1 MTDFAEL
8 VLAADTTQLAK
19 GEAALRSLAKTGA
32 QTEARVVKTGQVIS
46 GAFRPV
52 QPSVDAANRALQSLI
67 DKQTGVDRA
76 AQSASQSTADWA
88 AELNREAAAFDTLRA
103 SIDPAFA
110 ASKRFEAVQEQ
121 VNAAVRSGIVSQAEA
136 AHVMGM
142 ARAKYMGVGD
152 AATKLGRG
160 FTMPTNSARMLGQQL
175 SQVAQQ
181 GAMTGNYLGA
191 LAVQLPDMALG
202 FGNLAIA
209 ASIVATVA
217 MPLIISAFGNG
228 KTAAENMADANG
240 RLGES
245 LGRLRSMADQS
256 LSDIADMYGVV
267 NGQVLELL
275 ATLRKAEIEAAN
287 KAAASA
293 VAAIADEYEVASGAI
308 NMFRITG
315 KGAAKD
321 VADEMGL
328 TKDQF
333 LAFQAAI
340 DNFRDAKTFQEQ
352 ADALQVINRYLQTST
367 LSTSDMAQEAAK
379 AWDAIQ
385 KLTVEAPQSGWLSG
399 AIYDA
404 QKLGDT
410 LKKAV
415 SAEFAAPQG
424 GGLTGWL
431 VSAAGATDRLV
442 AKMVNAAI
450 EAGNISRNG
459 APITGQLNSA
469 TGSAYGLANALSVA
483 AGYMSSLRS
492 MIDGISFS
500 NIAMAAT
507 NTALLAGETQAAA
520 TAAGQLAEQR
530 AKLAPMLGSQDAI
543 LRGQAQA
550 ELATYE
556 AALKTNVALQEQHAA
571 LVKAAAAAAS
581 AGAAGGAAGKATSD
595 AMMAAAAAAEAAEA
609 AAKDYADTLK
619 GYVADGVDS
628 IVNEMV
634 SGFAGGAKSIWRIL
648 TDTIK
653 RMVAFAIANPIK
665 IALGLSPAMVAGQAA
680 AGVPQTGILGSIG
693 TAIGGIGSA
702 FGSGMS
708 AVWGAISSG
717 GLSSGLSAVG
727 SALGGITSGLSGF
740 ATALGAIALPVAALG
755 AVFSFF
761 KTKTKLLDSGLR
773 VTVDGMDALVESF
786 KRVEKSRFWGLSK
799 SRRTTYREADAD
811 IADPIGR
818 AIRDMETGIID
829 AADVLGIGSDAFADF
844 AYQLKLSTKGMSDD
858 EALQALQDKL
868 AEMGDAFAGMV
879 PGLADLQK
887 EGEGA
892 MDAITRL
899 SKSLTTVNG
908 MADTLGLAFR
918 AVGLAGADMA
928 SQLADAFGG
937 LDALS
942 SATDAYYQAFYS
954 EAERNA
960 TAIRQATSALE
971 ALGGAMPRTRDEYR
985 AMVAGLDLTTEAG
998 RKLFAALVGMSGVMD
1013 QVLPKIASFSA
1024 AAAALADTAQTGLAA
1039 MLDAVQSAQTEAT
1052 GAANGWR
1059 DVAKGLRDF
1068 IADLRGAASEIVT
1081 PLQALA
1087 YNQTRFADTLAR
1099 ALGGNREAAGN
1110 LTGAADAL
1118 LVSVADTARTG
1129 AEAAIAQA
1137 RVLAD
1142 LGRAAGVADT
1152 TAVGL
1157 DTVAGLLGEQ
1167 IGILGEIRDYLTAGG
1182 DAAGLQALLDRL
1194 TASQAGLGAVV
1205 AGSLGA
1211 ALAEVHLPLE
1221 APITA
1226 LNGTLAALVA
1236 QLQADAAERAAER
1249 TPAAAQN
1256 AANNATP
1263 PAQVPATT
1271 PTENPGPTLND
1282 LAQTMG
1288 GGHGSDIPLSSVS
1301 GLLGGLLGNVRAF
1314 AKGGDH
1320 SGGLRIVGEN
1330 GPELEATGA
1339 SRIWNADQT
1348 RQIMGGDAAGL
1359 QALIDR
1365 PTASQAGI
1373 GAMVAGSLGEALADV
1388 HLPLEAP
1395 TAALNGTIVALVAQL
1410 QTDAAER
1417 AAVRTQEAVQDAVN
1431 SAAPPAQVPAQAP
1444 VTPAAP
1450 GPTLDDLARVI
1461 GGHGSDIPLS
1471 AVSGLL
1477 GNVRAFAKGGDHPG
1491 GLRIVGENGPEL
1503 EATGASRIW
1512 TADQTRQIVDRAMFS
1527 PANAPTAPMQAVNPV
1542 PVQTAKHQVDN
1553 GDVVRELR
1561 ALRKEVSDL
1570 RDQQRQIDTQILND
1584 NRRMRKITED
1594 WDANG
1599 MPAVRA

>member
-1 MTDFAEL
+1 MTAFAEL
-8 VLAADTTQLAK
+8 LLAADTTQLAK

-32 QTEARVVKTGQVIS
+32 QTEAQLS
-46 GAFRPV
+46 GTLGRAVPK
-52 QPSVDAANRALQSLI
+52 AATTASAAMVRAES
-67 DKQTGVDRA
+67 
-76 AQSASQSTADWA
+76 
-88 AELNREAAAFDTLRA
+88 
-103 SIDPAFA
+103 
-110 ASKRFEAVQEQ
+110 
-121 VNAAVRSGIVSQAEA
+121 
-136 AHVMGM
+136 
-142 ARAKYMGVGD
+142 

-191 LAVQLPDMALG
+191 LAVQLPDMAMG

-217 MPLIISAFGNG
+217 MPLLTSAFGNG
-228 KTAAENMADANG
+228 KTAAENMADAND

-256 LSDIADMYGVV
+256 LADIAAKYGEV
-267 NGQVLELL
+267 N
-275 ATLRKAEIEAAN
+275 AAVIALMASQRQYEMAAAQ
-287 KAAASA
+287 KAARDAIAALADEYANLDNIGKSALAGGMAESLVMKLGIAKDQAIALRDALHEAMDARTPEAQVAALAKVNAILLQSKASGDELTG
-293 VAAIADEYEVASGAI
+293 AAIAA
-308 NMFRITG
+308 
-315 KGAAKD
+315 
-321 VADEMGL
+321 
-328 TKDQF
+328 Q
-333 LAFQAAI
+333 
-340 DNFRDAKTFQEQ
+340 
-352 ADALQVINRYLQTST
+352 DALMQ
-367 LSTSDMAQEAAK
+367 LSY
-379 AWDAIQ
+379 I
-385 KLTVEAPQSGWLSG
+385 APKSGWLSG
-399 AIYDA
+399 AIADA
-404 QKLGDT
+404 VSLAGT
-410 LKKAV
+410 LWNAV
-415 SAEFAAPQG
+415 SANLALSKAQAA
-424 GGLTGWL
+424 L
-431 VSAAGATDRLV
+431 AATPALRGPAGMGDASTATVRALDS
-442 AKMVNAAI
+442 VNAAAYQVYAQTRQMGEEFI
-450 EAGNISRNG
+450 VAGK
-459 APITGQLNSA
+459 
-469 TGSAYGLANALSVA
+469 
-483 AGYMSSLRS
+483 AGK
-492 MIDGISFS
+492 
-500 NIAMAAT
+500 
-507 NTALLAGETQAAA
+507 AG
-520 TAAGQLAEQR
+520 
-530 AKLAPMLGSQDAI
+530 
-543 LRGQAQA
+543 
-550 ELATYE
+550 
-556 AALKTNVALQEQHAA
+556 
-571 LVKAAAAAAS
+571 
-581 AGAAGGAAGKATSD
+581 GGAAAVGMS
-595 AMMAAAAAAEAAEA
+595 AAEEAIKAAED
-609 AAKDYADTLK
+609 AAKDYADTMQ
-619 GYVADGVDS
+619 GYVADGIDS
-628 IVNEMV
+628 VINEMV
-634 SGFAGGAKSIWRIL
+634 GGFKGGLKGIANML
-648 TDTIK
+648 MDTIK
-653 RMVAFAIANPIK
+653 QMIAFAIANPIK
-665 IALGLSPAMVAGQAA
+665 IAMGLMPTMAGAA
-680 AGVPQTGILGSIG
+680 TPTGGGILGNIG
-693 TAIGGIGSA
+693 SAIGGLGSA

-761 KTKTKLLDSGLR
+761 KTKTKLLDSGFR
-773 VTVDGMDALVESF
+773 ITVDGMDALVESF

-799 SRRTTYREADAD
+799 SRKTIYSQADAD
-811 IADPIGR
+811 IADPIIR
-818 AIRDMETGIID
+818 AIRDMEKSIIG
-829 AADVLGIGSDAFADF
+829 AADILGFGSDAFADF
-844 AYQLKLSTKGMSDD
+844 TYQLKLSTKGMSND

-899 SKSLTTVNG
+899 SQSLSTVNS

-918 AVGLAGADMA
+918 AVGLAGADIA
-928 SQLADAFGG
+928 SKLADAFGG

-942 SATDAYYQAFYS
+942 SATAAYYQAFYS
-954 EAERNA
+954 EAERNE

-1118 LVSVADTARTG
+1118 LASVADTARTG

-1142 LGRAAGVADT
+1142 LGRAADVADT

-1182 DAAGLQALLDRL
+1182 DAAGLQVLLDRL
-1194 TASQAGLGAVV
+1194 TASQAGIGAMV

-1221 APITA
+1221 APIAA
-1226 LNGTLAALVA
+1226 LNGTLVALVA
-1236 QLQADAAERAAER
+1236 QLQADAAERAAVR
-1249 TPAAAQN
+1249 TLEAVQGAVNTAA
-1256 AANNATP
+1256 P
-1263 PAQVPATT
+1263 PAQVPAT
-1271 PTENPGPTLND
+1271 PTANPSPTLDD
-1282 LAQTMG
+1282 LARVI

-1301 GLLGGLLGNVRAF
+1301 GLLGNVRAF

-1339 SRIWNADQT
+1339 SRIW
-1348 RQIMGGDAAGL
+1348 
-1359 QALIDR
+1359 
-1365 PTASQAGI
+1365 
-1373 GAMVAGSLGEALADV
+1373 
-1388 HLPLEAP
+1388 
-1395 TAALNGTIVALVAQL
+1395 
-1410 QTDAAER
+1410 
-1417 AAVRTQEAVQDAVN
+1417 
-1431 SAAPPAQVPAQAP
+1431 SAN
-1444 VTPAAP
+1444 
-1450 GPTLDDLARVI
+1450 R
-1461 GGHGSDIPLS
+1461 
-1471 AVSGLL
+1471 
-1477 GNVRAFAKGGDHPG
+1477 
-1491 GLRIVGENGPEL
+1491 
-1503 EATGASRIW
+1503 
-1512 TADQTRQIVDRAMFS
+1512 
-1527 PANAPTAPMQAVNPV
+1527 
-1542 PVQTAKHQVDN
+1542 TAKMLEGND
-1553 GDVVRELR
+1553 GAVVRELR
-1561 ALRKEVSDL
+1561 ALRKEVAEL
-1570 RDQQRQIDTQILND
+1570 RDQSRQLDTQILND
-1584 NRRMRKITED
+1584 GRRVRKIQED

>member
-1 MTDFAEL
+1 MTDFAQL

-32 QTEARVVKTGQVIS
+32 QTEVAVTKTGQVIS

-52 QPSVDAANRALQSLI
+52 QPAVDAANRALQSLI
-67 DKQTGVDRA
+67 DKQTGVERA
-76 AQSASQSTADWA
+76 AQSASQSAADWA
-88 AELNREAAAFDTLRA
+88 AELNREAAAFDNLRA

-110 ASKRFEAVQEQ
+110 SAKRFEAVQEQ
-121 VNAAVRSGIVSQAEA
+121 VNAAVRSGIVSQTEA

-142 ARAKYMGVGD
+142 ARAKYLGVGD
-152 AATKLGRG
+152 AAATVGKQSG
-160 FTMPTNSARMLGQQL
+160 FAAGGGVRMLGQQL

-202 FGNLAIA
+202 FGNVAIA

-217 MPLIISAFGNG
+217 MPLLTSAFGSG
-228 KTAAENMADANG
+228 KTAAENMANANDA
-240 RLGES
+240 LGES
-245 LGRLRSMADQS
+245 IGSLRSMADQS
-256 LSDIADMYGVV
+256 LTEIAEKYGEV

-275 ATLRKAEIEAAN
+275 ATLRTAEIEAAN
-287 KAAASA
+287 KAAADA
-293 VAAIADEYEVASGAI
+293 VAVIADEYEVATSAI
-308 NMFRITG
+308 NLFKITG

-328 TKDQF
+328 TKNQF
-333 LAFQAAI
+333 LALQAAI
-340 DNFRDAKTFQEQ
+340 DKFRDAKTFQEQ
-352 ADALQVINRYLQTST
+352 ADALQVINRYLQMST
-367 LSTSDMAQEAAK
+367 VSTSDMAAEVLK
-379 AWDAIQ
+379 AWESMQ
-385 KLTVEAPQSGWLSG
+385 RLTIAAPQSGWLSG
-399 AIYDA
+399 AIYEA

-415 SAEFAAPQG
+415 SAEFVAPQG
-424 GGLTGWL
+424 GLTAWI
-431 VSAAGATDRLV
+431 VAAVDAAGRLE
-442 AKMVNAAI
+442 AKMVDAAI
-450 EAGNISRNG
+450 EAGNISQNG
-459 APITGQLNSA
+459 APITGHLNAA

-556 AALKTNVALQEQHAA
+556 AALQTNVALQEQHAA

-581 AGAAGGAAGKATSD
+581 AGSAGGAAGKATTD
-595 AMMAAAAAAEAAEA
+595 AMKAAEEAIKAAED
-609 AAKDYADTLK
+609 AAKDYADTMQ
-619 GYVADGVDS
+619 GYVADGIDNV
-628 IVNEMV
+628 ITEMV
-634 SGFAGGAKSIWRIL
+634 GGFKGGLKGIANML
-648 TDTIK
+648 MDTIK
-653 RMVAFAIANPIK
+653 RMIAFAIANPIK
-665 IALGLSPAMVAGQAA
+665 IAMGLIPGAALPTAA
-680 AGVPQTGILGSIG
+680 AAAPTGGILGSIG

-818 AIRDMETGIID
+818 AIRDMEKSIIG
-829 AADVLGIGSDAFADF
+829 AADILGFGSDAFADF
-844 AYQLKLSTKGMSDD
+844 TYQLKLSTKGMSND

-1118 LVSVADTARTG
+1118 LASVADTARTG
-1129 AEAAIAQA
+1129 ADAAIAQA
-1137 RVLAD
+1137 RILAD
-1142 LGRAAGVADT
+1142 LGRAADVADT
-1152 TAVGL
+1152 TATGL

-1167 IGILGEIRDYLTAGG
+1167 IGILGEIRDYLAAGG
-1182 DAAGLQALLDRL
+1182 DAAGLQVLLDRL
-1194 TASQAGLGAVV
+1194 TASQAGIGAMV

-1221 APITA
+1221 APIAA

-1256 AANNATP
+1256 AANNAT
-1263 PAQVPATT
+1263 
-1271 PTENPGPTLND
+1271 
-1282 LAQTMG
+1282 
-1288 GGHGSDIPLSSVS
+1288 
-1301 GLLGGLLGNVRAF
+1301 
-1314 AKGGDH
+1314 
-1320 SGGLRIVGEN
+1320 
-1330 GPELEATGA
+1330 
-1339 SRIWNADQT
+1339 
-1348 RQIMGGDAAGL
+1348 
-1359 QALIDR
+1359 
-1365 PTASQAGI
+1365 
-1373 GAMVAGSLGEALADV
+1373 
-1388 HLPLEAP
+1388 
-1395 TAALNGTIVALVAQL
+1395 
-1410 QTDAAER
+1410 
-1417 AAVRTQEAVQDAVN
+1417 
-1431 SAAPPAQVPAQAP
+1431 PPAQVPAQAP

-1512 TADQTRQIVDRAMFS
+1512 NADQTRQIMGGAMFS
-1527 PANAPTAPMQAVNPV
+1527 PANAPTAPMQAVNTV
-1542 PVQTAKHQVDN
+1542 PVQATRHQGDN

-1584 NRRMRKITED
+1584 NRRVRKITED